1 MGWEK
6 GPQISQWIKSKVKM
20 DIWLK
25 YGKGSHFSL
34 AMGQTRQ
41 SLLLW
46 KLSTSWMID
55 CKVIILL
62 SNTWPNPICHRYGFK
77 ILEETKFTKDL
88 KIDCKTGEI
97 DMQFAESCSK

>member
-1 MGWEK
+1 
-6 GPQISQWIKSKVKM
+6 M

-46 KLSTSWMID
+46 KWSTLGMMD
-55 CKVIILL
+55 CKAINLL
-62 SNTWPNPICHRYGFK
+62 LDTWPSLICHKYG
-77 ILEETKFTKDL
+77 LETLKEKELTRDL
-88 KIDCKTGEI
+88 KMDCKTGEK
-97 DMQFAESCSK
+97 DLQCWESCNK

>member
-1 MGWEK
+1 MDLVESSTIERKYLKPFFMGWEK

-46 KLSTSWMID
+46 KWSTLGMMD
-55 CKVIILL
+55 CKAINLL
-62 SNTWPNPICHRYGFK
+62 LDTWPSLISTN
-77 ILEETKFTKDL
+77 
-88 KIDCKTGEI
+88 
-97 DMQFAESCSK
+97 MA